1 MKVLFF
7 ILCLN
12 VLLFPAED
20 IIQND
25 SVTKNPSFLEKSL
38 YNGVVFRDYLSEKFT
53 KFSNHVDNFLANET
67 DEKFQ
72 ENKSFIH
79 FQYAIEKIQHNSID
93 NNIDVSFRIKIPKAK
108 KKYRI
113 ELGSL
118 DKRNN
123 ELNGELND
131 ARIDDVSKS
140 ENFAAGIGYGK
151 QLKEYLNFSTGIGVR
166 IKLDELDPYVKAKV
180 IRVIN
185 IADDW
190 KSDFA
195 QQFYLFNKRG
205 LESTTS
211 FEIYKTYNEIF
222 KFSNYN
228 EFFWKEQERDDN
240 FYNSF
245 RLFQTISEKDS
256 LSYIA
261 SASTNNVDSNM
272 QVKNYQTYVAY
283 RHFFK
288 KWFYYDVIPKYIW
301 LREDDF
307 NPRYAIRFNIGMF
320 LGER

>member
-1 MKVLFF
+1 MRVLFL

-12 VLLFPAED
+12 ILLFCAHD
-20 IIQND
+20 KSAND
-25 SVTKNPSFLEKSL
+25 YESKNASLLEESL
-38 YNGVVFRDYLSEKFT
+38 HKGVVFRDYLSEKFT
-53 KFSNHVDNFLANET
+53 KFSNKVDSFLANEN
-67 DEKFQ
+67 EENFQ
-72 ENKSFIH
+72 DNKSYIH
-79 FQYAIEKIQHNSID
+79 FQYAIEKVQHNKTS
-93 NNIDVSFRIKIPKAK
+93 NNFDVSFRIKVPKAK
-108 KKYRI
+108 NRYRI
-113 ELGSL
+113 ELGSI

-123 ELNGELND
+123 ELTGELKD
-131 ARIDDVSKS
+131 ARIDDVNKS

-166 IKLDELDPYVKAKV
+166 IKLDELDPYIKAKV

-185 IADDW
+185 ITENW
-190 KSDFA
+190 NSDLA
-195 QQFYLFNKRG
+195 QQFYLFNERG

-211 FEIYKTYNEIF
+211 YEIYKIYNESF

-245 RLFQTISEKDS
+245 RLFQTLSEKES
-256 LSYIA
+256 LSYIT

-272 QVKNYQTYVAY
+272 QVKNYQAYVAY

-301 LREDDF
+301 LRENDF